1 LKLRVGAGLTG
12 NDQIPSFQFLNAY
25 ASGFNY
31 RSNPGTAPDIIPNP
45 DVKWEQTIQYNA
57 GLNIGLLKD
66 RLSITADIYY
76 KETNDLLLNRP
87 IPGSSGFPSVVAN
100 IGSLENKG
108 LELALSGVVLE
119 SPLKWTTNFNISF
132 NRNKVTALY
141 NNQPITEIGRGNNA
155 VIVGQP
161 VGSFFMYESLG
172 VDPSTGNL
180 VFRDVD
186 INGTIDGNDR
196 KVVGN
201 PNPDFTGGFTNNLS
215 YAGFDLSVFLQFV
228 VGNEIYNGVR
238 QYAENMTFGE
248 NDNQLTTVKQ
258 RWKAPGDRVPVPK
271 ANGLYNNDI
280 TSHYIEDGS
289 FLRLKSI
296 SLGYTLPTSFSSK
309 AKIQRARIYITA
321 QNIWVLTNYSGF
333 DPEVNYAGIDPSR
346 AGTDFF
352 TYPQPRTIMGGI
364 NLKF

>member
-1 LKLRVGAGLTG
+1 
-12 NDQIPSFQFLNAY
+12 
-25 ASGFNY
+25 
-31 RSNPGTAPDIIPNP
+31 
-45 DVKWEQTIQYNA
+45 
-57 GLNIGLLKD
+57 
-66 RLSITADIYY
+66 
-76 KETNDLLLNRP
+76 
-87 IPGSSGFPSVVAN
+87 
-100 IGSLENKG
+100 
-108 LELALSGVVLE
+108 
-119 SPLKWTTNFNISF
+119 
-132 NRNKVTALY
+132 
-141 NNQPITEIGRGNNA
+141 